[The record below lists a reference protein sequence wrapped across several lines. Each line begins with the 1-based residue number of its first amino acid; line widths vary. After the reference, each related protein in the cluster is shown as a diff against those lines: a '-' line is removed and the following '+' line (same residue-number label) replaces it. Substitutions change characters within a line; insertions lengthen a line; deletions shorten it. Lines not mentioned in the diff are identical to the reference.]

1 MSEKAHDMHLGIII
15 ITIIIQ
21 SLKEGGEIGWA
32 SLV

>member
-21 SLKEGGEIGWA
+21 SLKEGGKI
-32 SLV
+32 